1 VLYGSAL
8 QTLQDA
14 LYSIL
19 SSVALAKAYNVT
31 VTINPAKWV
40 VGTDPSI
47 TLQVGSST
55 WTGAGVVGV
64 YTDVLSFSAPSST
77 PSSIDLLN
85 ASGTLLVSIPLSTL
99 PYATFPPYFP
109 PGTLRVA
116 IAAVNLGG
124 VSPLTAY
131 F

>member
-1 VLYGSAL
+1 MLYGPAL

-14 LYSIL
+14 LSNIL
-19 SSVALAKAYNVT
+19 SSVATARAYDVSA
-31 VTINPAKWV
+31 TINPAKWV

-47 TLQVGSST
+47 MLKVGSST

-64 YTDVLSFSAPSST
+64 YTDALSFPTPSNT

-85 ASGTLLVSIPLSTL
+85 ASGVLLVSIPLSTL
-99 PYATFPPYFP
+99 PYAIFPPYFP

-116 IAAVNLGG
+116 ITAVNLGSA
-124 VSPLTAY
+124 SPLTAY